1 MSEFKQYKRS
11 AIAELRPV
19 TYDEAITKQ
28 LDSRI
33 SLSQADRD
41 NGSPSHGDMIARNPK
56 NHEDQW
62 LVAKQYFEDNF
73 ELVVDNSNE
82 QLQEENSEA
91 TKVLDAM
98 DSTNFESYKGKIPAM
113 EIVDLA
119 KERDPE
125 SDWDNL
131 ETNGWQVDYWFELTY
146 KSKTYNVSG
155 SALYGDITIE
165 LQEEYDPDNHY
176 PNEYDNE
183 D

>member
-41 NGSPSHGDMIARNPK
+41 NGSPKHGDMIARNPK

-73 ELVVDNSNE
+73 
-82 QLQEENSEA
+82 QE
-91 TKVLDAM
+91 VPGRYD
-98 DSTNFESYKGKIPAM
+98 
-113 EIVDLA
+113 
-119 KERDPE
+119 ERD
-125 SDWDNL
+125 D
-131 ETNGWQVDYWFELTY
+131 
-146 KSKTYNVSG
+146 
-155 SALYGDITIE
+155 
-165 LQEEYDPDNHY
+165 
-176 PNEYDNE
+176 
-183 D
+183 